1 MRRANHNAVSR
12 TKPQLMPL
20 QNASEMTLLQQLQ
33 ESKLS
38 LKQSEQIARMGSW
51 EWDAVT
57 NRSRWSENIYSLYEI
72 EDPEMNPSYE
82 YVLSRLHPDD
92 LAVLNNAH
100 ARMNR
105 DKVQVDV
112 EMRIM
117 FPGGRIKWLLNR
129 MIPSYEGDQLVA
141 LRGINLDIT
150 ERKLAEESMTRLNEE
165 LEKKVIERTNE
176 MRNRDKQYQLLLE
189 TMKDGV
195 LYVDND
201 ERIIFANQHF
211 CKMLGYSL
219 EELVGQIATD
229 LFLDEEGKEK
239 MKEIIAKRQSNIKGS
254 YEIQMKMKS
263 GEMIWM
269 QINGSPVI
277 NDEGK
282 IIGSVGTHSD
292 ISPLMQ
298 HVHKMEEII
307 FALSHEVRQPVSNIM
322 GMAQLLEKGQL
333 STAEIKKIVDYM
345 CESADILNFFTK
357 RVTLQIAESKHIIAR
372 QKGISL

>member
-1 MRRANHNAVSR
+1 
-12 TKPQLMPL
+12 
-20 QNASEMTLLQQLQ
+20 MTLLQQLQ